1 MFGSNPNTMTF
12 KTVFL
17 AEYQMSH
24 FKQPV
29 YQVLAESSLES
40 DLVKGQTIKRSY
52 ASDVT
57 VNTMGAD
64 GSYVTQAIVDT
75 EETLNIDQEKE
86 SSIYIKDLDAMQA
99 HLPIKQKYGRKLANA
114 IVNFIDGD
122 VLNVARLGAGSSVD
136 DSDLGG
142 TAGNGMTV
150 TATNVATIFTVAMQ
164 KMQKKNVVYNANAR
178 FSGMKLE
185 QPEGMPIAIITPE
198 VLTFIQL
205 YLGGKDT
212 LLGDTISKNGFH
224 GSFMGF
230 ELFMSN
236 ALPWT
241 ATLQFATIPT
251 AADTITING
260 VVLTAQANGGASTAG
275 DFSISTTNDLAAA
288 NLVQLINGTGTAGA
302 SNYIELSAA
311 NRLLLKGITATYTAS
326 TDLLTLVGIGTG
338 PIVVAET
345 LTPAANVWTAALQ
358 QTHCIFGLSKS
369 VSLVMSKN
377 PSMKQRPSPDAR
389 VGDDFIV
396 WTAYGRK
403 VFQDQA
409 PQLVNVRVQSSTFS
423 AASNVQR

>member
-1 MFGSNPNTMTF
+1 
-12 KTVFL
+12 
-17 AEYQMSH
+17 MSH

-29 YQVLAESSLES
+29 YQVLADTRLES
-40 DLVKGQTIKRSY
+40 DLTKGQTIARSY

-64 GSYVTQAIVDT
+64 GSYVVQAITDT
-75 EETLNIDQEKE
+75 QETLSIDQEKE
-86 SSIYIKDLDAMQA
+86 ASIYIKDLDLLQA
-99 HLPIKQKYGRKLANA
+99 HLPVKVKYGRKLANA
-114 IVNFIDGD
+114 IVNYIDGD
-122 VLNVARLGAGSSVD
+122 VLNVARAGAGSSVD
-136 DSDLGG
+136 DSDFGG
-142 TAGNGMTV
+142 TAGNGITV
-150 TATNVATIFTVAMQ
+150 TATNVAQIFTTAMQ
-164 KMQKKNVVYNANAR
+164 KLMKKNVVYNANAR

-212 LLGDTISKNGFH
+212 LLGDAVSKNGYR

-241 ATLQFATIPT
+241 ATLEFATIPT

-260 VVLTAQANGGASTAG
+260 VAMQAAADNSATNAG
-275 DFSISTTNDLAAA
+275 DFSIQTTNDLAAA
-288 NLVQLINGTGTAGA
+288 EVVALWNNTATFGA
-302 SNYIELSAA
+302 DTSRDFSAA
-311 NRLLLKGITATYTAS
+311 NRLLTKGITAAYSAS
-326 TDLLTLVGIGTG
+326 TDKLTFVGVGTG
-338 PIVVAET
+338 PIVVSET
-345 LTPAANVWTAALQ
+345 LTPAGDVWTAATQ
-358 QTHCIFGLSKS
+358 VTHCIFGLSKS

-377 PSMKQRPSPDAR
+377 PSMTQRPSPNAR

-403 VFQDQA
+403 VFVDQA
-409 PQLVNVRVQSSTFS
+409 PQLVDVLIASSTFA

>member
-1 MFGSNPNTMTF
+1 
-12 KTVFL
+12 
-17 AEYQMSH
+17 MSH

-29 YQVLAESSLES
+29 YQVLADTSLES
-40 DLVKGQTIKRSY
+40 DLVKGQTIARSY
-52 ASDVT
+52 ASDVS

-64 GSYVTQAIVDT
+64 GSYVVQAITDT
-75 EETLNIDQEKE
+75 QETLSIDQEKE
-86 SSIYIKDLDAMQA
+86 TSIYIKDLDLLQA
-99 HLPIKQKYGRKLANA
+99 HLPVKQKYGRKLANA

-122 VLNVARLGAGSSVD
+122 VLNVARAGAGSTVD
-136 DSDLGG
+136 NSDLGG
-142 TAGNGMTV
+142 TAGDGIVV
-150 TATNVATIFTVAMQ
+150 TATNVSTVFTVAMQ
-164 KMQKKNVVYNANAR
+164 KMMKKNVVYNANAR

-212 LLGDTISKNGFH
+212 LLGDAVSKNGYR

-241 ATLQFATIPT
+241 AVLDLTTIPV

-260 VVLTAQANGGASTAG
+260 VAMQAAADNSATNPG
-275 DFSISTTNDLAAA
+275 DFSIQTTNDLAAA
-288 NLVQLINGTGTAGA
+288 EIVALINGTATYGSDT
-302 SNYIELSAA
+302 SRDFSAA
-311 NRLLLKGITATYTAS
+311 NRLLLKGITASYDAS
-326 TDLLTLVGIGTG
+326 TNLLTVTGVGTG
-338 PIVVAET
+338 PVVVSET
-345 LTPAANVWTAALQ
+345 LTPAGDIWTAATQ
-358 QTHCIFGLSKS
+358 QIHCIFGLSKS

-377 PSMKQRPSPDAR
+377 PSMTQRPSPSAR

-396 WTAYGRK
+396 WCAYGRK
-403 VFQDQA
+403 VFQDQV
-409 PQLVNVRVQSSTFS
+409 PQLVDVKVQSSTFS

>member
-1 MFGSNPNTMTF
+1 
-12 KTVFL
+12 
-17 AEYQMSH
+17 MSH

-29 YQVLAESSLES
+29 YQVLADTRLES
-40 DLVKGQTIKRSY
+40 DLTKGQTIARSY
-52 ASDVT
+52 ASDVS

-64 GSYVTQAIVDT
+64 GSYVVQAIVDT
-75 EETLNIDQEKE
+75 QETLVIDQEKE
-86 SSIYIKDLDAMQA
+86 ASIYVKDLDLLQA
-99 HLPIKQKYGRKLANA
+99 HLPVKVKYGRKLANA
-114 IVNFIDGD
+114 IVNYIDGD
-122 VLNVARLGAGSSVD
+122 VLNVARAGAGSSVD
-136 DSDLGG
+136 NSDLGG
-142 TAGNGMTV
+142 TAGDGIAV
-150 TATNVATIFTVAMQ
+150 TASNVAQIFTTAMQ
-164 KMQKKNVVYNANAR
+164 KLMKKNVVYNANAR

-212 LLGDTISKNGFH
+212 LLGDTVSKNGYR

-241 ATLQFATIPT
+241 ATLDLTTIPV
-251 AADTITING
+251 AGDTITING
-260 VVLTAQANGGASTAG
+260 VAMQAAADNSATNAG
-275 DFSISTTNDLAAA
+275 DFSIETTNDLAAA
-288 NLVQLINGTGTAGA
+288 NLVLLINGTGTAGA
-302 SNYIELSAA
+302 DEYIDFSAA
-311 NRLLLKGITATYTAS
+311 NRLLLKGITASYDSATN
-326 TDLLTLVGIGTG
+326 LLTLVGVGTG
-338 PIVVAET
+338 PIVVSET
-345 LTPAANVWTAALQ
+345 LTPAGDVWTPALQ
-358 QTHCIFGLSKS
+358 QVHCIFGLSKS

-377 PSMKQRPSPDAR
+377 PSMTQRPSPNAR

-409 PQLVNVRVQSSTFS
+409 PQIVDVKIQSSSFS